1 MRILLSNDDGYL
13 SPGIAILAQTLSEF
27 GTVTVV
33 APERDRSGAS
43 NSLTLDRPLSVR
55 RAANG
60 FLYVNGTPTDCVHIA
75 VTGFLDHVPDLVVS
89 GVNLGANMGD
99 DTIYSGTVAAATEG
113 FLLGIPSIA
122 ISLAGKDGTH
132 FASAARVAGDLV
144 ERCRRSLPDKP
155 VLLNVNV
162 PNIAFDQLL
171 GTQVTRLGKR
181 HKAEA
186 VIKSTTPRGETVY
199 WIGAAGAAA
208 DAGSGTDFH
217 AVAGNCVSVTPLQ
230 IDLTHNN
237 QIAKIVEEAIASRA
251 YEDTAL
257 PIGFE
262 QTISQPYVV
271 ARMIAALRVGDK
283 LGRVLEVGTGCGYQA
298 AVLAAIAREVY
309 SMERIAALLEK
320 ARVNLRPLRLANL
333 RLTYGD
339 GAKGLPEAAPFDAII
354 LAAATPDIPRALL
367 DQLAPGGRLVAPVG
381 SDEQELVLVENRRE
395 GFVQTR
401 LDAVRF
407 VPLRGGKQ

>member
-1 MRILLSNDDGYL
+1 M
-13 SPGIAILAQTLSEF
+13 
-27 GTVTVV
+27 
-33 APERDRSGAS
+33 
-43 NSLTLDRPLSVR
+43 
-55 RAANG
+55 
-60 FLYVNGTPTDCVHIA
+60 
-75 VTGFLDHVPDLVVS
+75 
-89 GVNLGANMGD
+89 
-99 DTIYSGTVAAATEG
+99 
-113 FLLGIPSIA
+113 
-122 ISLAGKDGTH
+122 
-132 FASAARVAGDLV
+132 
-144 ERCRRSLPDKP
+144 
-155 VLLNVNV
+155 
-162 PNIAFDQLL
+162 
-171 GTQVTRLGKR
+171 
-181 HKAEA
+181 
-186 VIKSTTPRGETVY
+186 
-199 WIGAAGAAA
+199 
-208 DAGSGTDFH
+208 
-217 AVAGNCVSVTPLQ
+217 
-230 IDLTHNN
+230 
-237 QIAKIVEEAIASRA
+237 
-251 YEDTAL
+251 
-257 PIGFE
+257 
-262 QTISQPYVV
+262 
-271 ARMIAALRVGDK
+271 GDK